1 MNSVGEQPNT
11 LTRHY
16 IRGEAA
22 TLVQQVAYEHRV
34 ILLQTDDGSQ
44 AILVPFDPEQA
55 YFWTP
60 ERQAAEREVDAQL
73 LVGDYEDFATM
84 EDFIAS
90 LKETPEQADAG
101 AE

>member
-1 MNSVGEQPNT
+1 MSNASRQPNT

-22 TLVQQVAYEHRV
+22 TLVRQVAYDHRP
-34 ILLQTDDGSQ
+34 ILLQTDEGSQ

-60 ERQAAEREVDAQL
+60 EWQAAEREVDAQL
-73 LVGDYEDFATM
+73 SAGDYEDFATM
-84 EDFIAS
+84 EDLIAS
-90 LKETPEQADAG
+90 LKETPDQADTE